1 MSPEKKEDKKPEAA
15 GKPEGDKKK
24 AKQPKAP
31 RAKGEVAHD
40 FRMASFFGT
49 IVRVVESWS
58 KGRKLSITVDTEDHR
73 RAAQGL
79 ERFMSSDE
87 ILFRLVPRQPL
98 IGDKDPEDFSLK
110 VPRFCVEMVMRLE
123 KKATEG
129 FSGWET
135 FQIKELARCAGEK
148 GDELFGAAANDKID
162 AAKVRKLAVDVANY
176 AFFVWSLAEIAG
188 KGKPAEV

>member
-1 MSPEKKEDKKPEAA
+1 MKMEKKDDKQPTAA
-15 GKPEGDKKK
+15 GKAGGGKKEP
-24 AKQPKAP
+24 KQP

-40 FRMASFFGT
+40 FRMASFFGK
-49 IVRVVESWS
+49 IIRVVESWS
-58 KGRKLSITVDTEDHR
+58 KGRNLSIVVETEDHK

-123 KKATEG
+123 KKASEG
-129 FSGWET
+129 VQGWEVMP
-135 FQIKELARCAGEK
+135 IKEHSIRSENVLEMLCCEI
-148 GDELFGAAANDKID
+148 DKDKPDLKQIQ
-162 AAKVRKLAVDVANY
+162 KQAVDLANY
-176 AFFVWSLAEIAG
+176 AFFVWQLAGIMDRKAPA
-188 KGKPAEV
+188 KG